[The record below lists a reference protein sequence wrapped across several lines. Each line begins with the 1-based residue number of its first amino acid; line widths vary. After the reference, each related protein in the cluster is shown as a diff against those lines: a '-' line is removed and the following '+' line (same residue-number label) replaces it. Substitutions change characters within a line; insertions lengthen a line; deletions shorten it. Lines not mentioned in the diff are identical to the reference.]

1 MIRRMSA
8 PVSESSLSLSVVV
21 VREAAGDAAAV
32 ERLAERAFGPG
43 RFARTAYRLREVAA
57 PDWDLCFVA
66 RVSTLLV
73 GANRMTPVRIGEA
86 PALMLG
92 PLTVDPAFRGRG
104 IAAGLVVRSLEAARA
119 AGHGLVMLVGDE
131 PYYRRFGFARVPA
144 GRIVMPGPV
153 DAARVLW
160 CELVAGAAGGA
171 AGLVGARR
179 GTVPRA

>member
-1 MIRRMSA
+1 MTE
-8 PVSESSLSLSVVV
+8 PSLSLSVVT
-21 VREAAGDAAAV
+21 VRETAADAPAV
-32 ERLAERAFGPG
+32 ERLADRAFGPG
-43 RFARTAYRLREVAA
+43 RFARTAYRLREMAE

-73 GANRMTPVRIGEA
+73 GANRMTPLLVGDT

-104 IAAGLVVRSLEAARA
+104 IAAGLVTRSLDAART
-119 AGHGLVMLVGDE
+119 AGHRLVLLVGDE

-144 GRIVMPGPV
+144 GRLQMPGPV

-160 CELVAGAAGGA
+160 CELVPGATEGAGGP
-171 AGLVGARR
+171 VGPRR
-179 GTVPRA
+179 AP

>member
-1 MIRRMSA
+1 MTDSA
-8 PVSESSLSLSVVV
+8 LSLSVVV
-21 VREAAGDAAAV
+21 VREAPADAPAV

-43 RFARTAYRLREVAA
+43 RFARTAYRLREIAE
-57 PDWDLCFVA
+57 PDWSLCLVA

-73 GANRMTPVRIGEA
+73 GANRMTPLRIGDT

-104 IAAGLVVRSLEAARA
+104 IAAGLVTRALDAARE
-119 AGHGLVMLVGDE
+119 AGHRLVLLVGDE

-144 GRIVMPGPV
+144 GRIAMPGPV

-160 CELVAGAAGGA
+160 CELVPGAAEGVSGAVGA
-171 AGLVGARR
+171 AAR
-179 GTVPRA
+179 VN

>member
-1 MIRRMSA
+1 MIPRMSA
-8 PVSESSLSLSVVV
+8 SMTESSLSLSVVV
-21 VREAAGDAAAV
+21 VREAAADAAAV

-43 RFARTAYRLREVAA
+43 RFARTAYRLREVAE

-73 GANRMTPVRIGEA
+73 GANRMTPIRIGDA

-104 IAAGLVVRSLEAARA
+104 IAAGLVVRSLDAARA

-131 PYYRRFGFARVPA
+131 PYYRRFGFARAPA
-144 GRIVMPGPV
+144 GRLQMPGPV

-160 CELVAGAAGGA
+160 CELAPGASA
-171 AGLVGARR
+171 AASGPVGARR
-179 GTVPRA
+179 GAVPPA

>member
-1 MIRRMSA
+1 MSA
-8 PVSESSLSLSVVV
+8 AVTEPSLSLSVVV
-21 VREAAGDAAAV
+21 VRETASDAAAV

-43 RFARTAYRLREVAA
+43 RFARTAYRLREVAE

-73 GANRMTPVRIGEA
+73 GANRMTPIRIGEA

-131 PYYRRFGFARVPA
+131 PYYRRFGLTRAPA
-144 GRIVMPGPV
+144 GRLALPGTV
-153 DAARVLW
+153 DPARVLW
-160 CELVAGAAGGA
+160 CELVSGASDGA
-171 AGLVGARR
+171 SGPVGARR
-179 GTVPRA
+179 G